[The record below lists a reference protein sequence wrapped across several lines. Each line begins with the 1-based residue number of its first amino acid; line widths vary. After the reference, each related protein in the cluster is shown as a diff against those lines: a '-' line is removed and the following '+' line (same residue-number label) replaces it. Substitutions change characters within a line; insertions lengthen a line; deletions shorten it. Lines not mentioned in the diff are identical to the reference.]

1 MNDRQGF
8 VPASYVKRIE
18 VSGQQQQQHQGDGSQ
33 QQQQQQASS
42 SSSSSVSS
50 RQGQI
55 EQQYQRL
62 LNLGRERCRKLQEAC
77 DAHRLVREAADLTVW
92 IADKEKVASEQNL
105 GQTPDEVELLTR
117 RFDDFKKDLKVNEAR
132 IAELNK
138 IAERLK
144 QMEQP
149 EAAKKIHDEIE
160 ILNIKWTEL
169 QKVTAH
175 RQNKLMSAHEVQR
188 FQRDADETMDWINE
202 KNQANENEDL
212 DFGHDLPSVKR
223 LQRKHEGFERD
234 LEALGDRIRELD
246 DISQRLI
253 NTHPDQA
260 DSIYQKQIRIQE
272 AWSELTRKADA
283 RKAKL
288 LDSYDYHNFL
298 ANFRFVQLISFM
310 SSLFTHSY
318 FSTFLPNAETCR
330 RGSTQ

>member
-18 VSGQQQQQHQGDGSQ
+18 VAQTGSGSGQDSQ
-33 QQQQQQASS
+33 QQQQQPST
-42 SSSSSVSS
+42 SVNT
-50 RQGQI
+50 RQSQI

-62 LNLGRERCRKLQEAC
+62 LNLGRERSRKLQEAC

-92 IADKEKVASEQNL
+92 ISDKEKVAAEQNL

-202 KNQANENEDL
+202 KNQAKEDEDV

-260 DSIYQKQIRIQE
+260 EQIYQKQINIQK
-272 AWSELTRKADA
+272 AWSDLTQKADA
-283 RKAKL
+283 RKTKL

-298 ANFRFVQLISFM
+298 ANFRYKNTRKREFKTLKYQ
-310 SSLFTHSY
+310 
-318 FSTFLPNAETCR
+318 
-330 RGSTQ
+330 

>member
-18 VSGQQQQQHQGDGSQ
+18 VAQTGSGSGQDSQ
-33 QQQQQQASS
+33 QQQQQPST
-42 SSSSSVSS
+42 SVNT
-50 RQGQI
+50 RQSQI

-62 LNLGRERCRKLQEAC
+62 LNLGRERSRKLQEAC

-92 IADKEKVASEQNL
+92 ISDKEKVAAEQNL

-202 KNQANENEDL
+202 KNQAKEDEDV

-260 DSIYQKQIRIQE
+260 EQIYQKQINIQK
-272 AWSELTRKADA
+272 AWSDLTQKADA
-283 RKAKL
+283 RKTKL

-298 ANFRFVQLISFM
+298 ANFR
-310 SSLFTHSY
+310 Y
-318 FSTFLPNAETCR
+318 KN
-330 RGSTQ
+330 TQKREFKTLKYQ

>member
-1 MNDRQGF
+1 M
-8 VPASYVKRIE
+8 
-18 VSGQQQQQHQGDGSQ
+18 
-33 QQQQQQASS
+33 
-42 SSSSSVSS
+42 
-50 RQGQI
+50 
-55 EQQYQRL
+55 
-62 LNLGRERCRKLQEAC
+62 
-77 DAHRLVREAADLTVW
+77 
-92 IADKEKVASEQNL
+92 ASEQNL

-117 RFDDFKKDLKVNEAR
+117 RFDDFKKDLKVNETR
-132 IAELNK
+132 IVELNK

-202 KNQANENEDL
+202 KNQANENEDT

-260 DSIYQKQIRIQE
+260 ESIFQKQVRIQH
-272 AWSELTRKADA
+272 AWSELTQKADA
-283 RKAKL
+283 RKTKL

-298 ANFRFVQLISFM
+298 ANFRYVKCGDYNS
-310 SSLFTHSY
+310 
-318 FSTFLPNAETCR
+318 
-330 RGSTQ
+330 

>member
-18 VSGQQQQQHQGDGSQ
+18 VAQTGSGSGQDSQ
-33 QQQQQQASS
+33 QQQQQPST
-42 SSSSSVSS
+42 SVNT
-50 RQGQI
+50 RQSQI

-62 LNLGRERCRKLQEAC
+62 LNLGRERSRKLQEAC

-92 IADKEKVASEQNL
+92 ISDKEKVAAEQNL

-202 KNQANENEDL
+202 KNQAKEDEDV

-260 DSIYQKQIRIQE
+260 EQIYQKQINIQK
-272 AWSELTRKADA
+272 AWSDLTQKADA
-283 RKAKL
+283 RKTKL

-298 ANFRFVQLISFM
+298 ANFR
-310 SSLFTHSY
+310 Y
-318 FSTFLPNAETCR
+318 KN
-330 RGSTQ
+330 TQKRELKTLKYQ

>member
-18 VSGQQQQQHQGDGSQ
+18 VAQTGSGSGQDSQ
-33 QQQQQQASS
+33 QQQQQPSTSVNTRQA
-42 SSSSSVSS
+42 
-50 RQGQI
+50 QI

-62 LNLGRERCRKLQEAC
+62 LNLGRERSRKLQEAC

-92 IADKEKVASEQNL
+92 ISDKEKVAAEQNL

-202 KNQANENEDL
+202 KNQAKEDEDV

-260 DSIYQKQIRIQE
+260 EQIYQKQINIQK
-272 AWSELTRKADA
+272 AWSDLTQKADA
-283 RKAKL
+283 RKTKL

-298 ANFRFVQLISFM
+298 ANFR
-310 SSLFTHSY
+310 Y
-318 FSTFLPNAETCR
+318 KN
-330 RGSTQ
+330 TQKREFKTLKYQ

>member
-1 MNDRQGF
+1 VEVNDRQGF

-18 VSGQQQQQHQGDGSQ
+18 VAQTGSGSGQDSQ
-33 QQQQQQASS
+33 QQQQQPST
-42 SSSSSVSS
+42 SVNT
-50 RQGQI
+50 RQSQI

-62 LNLGRERCRKLQEAC
+62 LNLGRERSRKLQEAC

-92 IADKEKVASEQNL
+92 ISDKEKVAAEQNL

-202 KNQANENEDL
+202 KNQAKEDEDV

-260 DSIYQKQIRIQE
+260 EQIYQKQINIQK
-272 AWSELTRKADA
+272 AWSDLTQKADA
-283 RKAKL
+283 RKTKL

-298 ANFRFVQLISFM
+298 ANFRYKNTLK
-310 SSLFTHSY
+310 
-318 FSTFLPNAETCR
+318 
-330 RGSTQ
+330 RGLKTLKYQ

>member
-1 MNDRQGF
+1 MLTLINSNYKDWWKVEVNDRQGF
-8 VPASYVKRIE
+8 VPAAYVKKTEISNNQE
-18 VSGQQQQQHQGDGSQ
+18 QQPQQGIP
-33 QQQQQQASS
+33 
-42 SSSSSVSS
+42 SVQS
-50 RQGQI
+50 RQNQI

-62 LNLGRERCRKLQEAC
+62 LNLGRERSRKLQEAC
-77 DAHRLVREAADLTVW
+77 DAHRLVREAAELTVW
-92 IADKEKVASEQNL
+92 ISDKEKVASEPNI

-132 IAELNK
+132 IVELNK

-149 EAAKKIHDEIE
+149 ESAKKIHDEIE

-188 FQRDADETMDWINE
+188 FQRDADETMDWIDE
-202 KNQANENEDL
+202 KNQTINQDTEY
-212 DFGHDLPSVKR
+212 GHDLPSVKR
-223 LQRKHEGFERD
+223 LQRKHDGFERD
-234 LEALGDRIRELD
+234 LDALGDRIRELD

-260 DSIYQKQIRIQE
+260 EAIYQKQIRIQH
-272 AWSELTRKADA
+272 AWSELTQKADA

-288 LDSYDYHNFL
+288 NDSYDYHNFL
-298 ANFRFVQLISFM
+298 ANFR
-310 SSLFTHSY
+310 
-318 FSTFLPNAETCR
+318 
-330 RGSTQ
+330 